1 MAGLSGL
8 GQDEADCVD
17 SLFSSLI
24 RFCGC
29 KIKKDKRTSPKI
41 GHAVDETE
49 NGLVSAESLILLVY
63 LTGYIYAA

>member
-17 SLFSSLI
+17 SLFSSVI

-41 GHAVDETE
+41 GHAVDETK
-49 NGLVSAESLILLVY
+49 NTLFLLNR
-63 LTGYIYAA
+63 LFRLFI